1 MKHHIGDIMYL
12 MKRDLYTRKK
22 IKSILVLGCS
32 VSLIV
37 ILFISAVGI
46 YFMKP
51 LLGFIIANIPI
62 LNEILFTHLRNV
74 VLPYLQEDLVGMF
87 SGLINNT
94 NVDELR
100 NLVNA
105 YFEQLN
111 SAKNISYDS
120 FINFTN
126 NLKGVLFDGKI
137 TQTELDLL
145 RKFVGN

>member
-1 MKHHIGDIMYL
+1 
-12 MKRDLYTRKK
+12 
-22 IKSILVLGCS
+22 
-32 VSLIV
+32 
-37 ILFISAVGI
+37 
-46 YFMKP
+46 MKP